1 MNFSLFFLASAAIVS
16 TVSGKCDI
24 PAAAEY
30 VILAKTGISTVP
42 QSLITGNIAASP
54 IASTAITGFTLI
66 IDSSN
71 MFSTSTQVTGN
82 VYAPDYTGGSDLI
95 TVISQMETAYD
106 DAASRD
112 TSANVADSNLGGQ
125 TLESGVYTFDVDV
138 SISGGDLTFS
148 GSATDVFII
157 QTSKNIIQAAA
168 TNVILAGGAKAENIF
183 WSVAQEVNIG
193 AGAHMKGILL
203 AATAV
208 KFITGSNFV
217 GRVLAATAVTIQQAT
232 ITDPTAATSSQPT
245 RRGLRGLQV
254 A

>member
-1 MNFSLFFLASAAIVS
+1 MKLNLFFLSAAAMVNAAYGTD
-16 TVSGKCDI
+16 TVDLGSDAGGF
-24 PAAAEY
+24 
-30 VILAKTGISTVP
+30 VVLAKTGISTVP

-183 WSVAQEVNIG
+183 WSVAGTVNVG
-193 AGAHMKGILL
+193 AGSHLEGTIL
-203 AATAV
+203 AKTGV
-208 KFITGSNFV
+208 TFITGSSLN
-217 GRVLAATAVTIQQAT
+217 GRIFSQTAVTLQMAV
-232 ITDPTAATSSQPT
+232 ITQPP
-245 RRGLRGLQV
+245 L
-254 A
+254 